1 MPDNSVDYE
10 DEDEDEDSLLQ
21 DFDDTDDDSVG
32 VWNLLVLIN
41 PGDRDAVFS
50 QFNAWRDR
58 VADLDLGSDCV
69 QAWLW
74 ALKDV
79 IDWRS
84 GFYTEGKDIKSFVD
98 AVDELVARWNLRIDW
113 GGDLDDDD
121 FFTVTDVPQLMALAY
136 DCLREHGYTLWNWDT
151 DGNSYA
157 GWIALSRDDEAM
169 LTLCS
174 MLDLEVRYGNEPF

>member
-1 MPDNSVDYE
+1 MPDNSVDY
-10 DEDEDEDSLLQ
+10 EDEDSLLQ

-50 QFNAWRDR
+50 QFNTWRDR
-58 VADLDLGSDCV
+58 VADLDLDSDCV

-84 GFYTEGKDIKSFVD
+84 GFYTEEKDIKSFVD

-121 FFTVTDVPQLMALAY
+121 FLLLPMFL
-136 DCLREHGYTLWNWDT
+136 N
-151 DGNSYA
+151 
-157 GWIALSRDDEAM
+157 
-169 LTLCS
+169 
-174 MLDLEVRYGNEPF
+174 